1 MKKTDFEVLRKVPVS
16 EHFTL
21 DEVLTTDKP
30 QLQSCF
36 PSEYIANISRMINKM
51 ELVRTILQRP
61 IVVTSWFRS
70 PKLNAAVGGV
80 ETSAHLKGLAV
91 DFFASRED
99 FRKLQDGHIAF
110 DQLIYYPNRF
120 FIHIGLRFHENGDP
134 NFRHMSIIKK

>member
-1 MKKTDFEVLRKVPVS
+1 MKKSDFEVLKQVPVS
-16 EHFTL
+16 ERFTL
-21 DEVLTTDKP
+21 AEVLTTEKP
-30 QLQSCF
+30 QLQSYF
-36 PSEYIANISRMINKM
+36 TSEYIANISRMINKM

-91 DFFASRED
+91 DFHASYKD
-99 FRKLQDGHIAF
+99 FCILQDAHVGF

-120 FIHIGLRFHENGDP
+120 FIHIGLRFDENGDP
-134 NFRHMSIIKK
+134 NFRHKSFIHK

>member
-1 MKKTDFEVLRKVPVS
+1 MKKTDFEVLKKVPVS

-21 DEVLTTDKP
+21 AEILTTDKP

-36 PSEYIANISRMINKM
+36 PAEYIANIAQMVWKM
-51 ELVRTILQRP
+51 ERVRSILQRP

-80 ETSAHLKGLAV
+80 KTSAHLKGLAV

-99 FRKLQDGHIAF
+99 FRKLQVGPIGY

-120 FIHIGLRFHENGDP
+120 FIHIGLRLFEDGGP
-134 NFRHMSIIKK
+134 NFRNQSFIKK